1 MRCLGRAVAV
11 VTLTAAGAIGQTADT
26 LMVRARLVSGQ
37 PSQSVGTADIRIST
51 VRGTDAAIVSGTVSY
66 RFTLA
71 DDDALYIAASLVRN
85 SGGLALELNPLPF
98 TGRVQ
103 GVVLRQRHV
112 DGSDPNDVTALGELA
127 SNPGAFS
134 LQIATLDRPEGIA
147 AGVLERVQR
156 AVSLAN
162 MNQAGAASIDL
173 VATRDGKGSVTSARV
188 TAAVNYRLA
197 ATDGLTRILLTG
209 GGDSVEL
216 LAAAGASA
224 PVDWDLSGSGAVVV
238 SVDLDMGEESQAML
252 AYRLLSSSPAQLTLG
267 LTSGAELSAALR
279 RAARSD
285 FALTAGLAGE
295 PAAIAKVTLFSALNA
310 NGEISA
316 FVMETDCNYRL
327 PEGASLSS
335 LLIRD
340 SSDGTV
346 AWTTG
351 FARGGELQSDSG
363 FGNFH
368 GLEPPNGVPS
378 VLGGLMLASGQRFRW
393 ELAVTANGSAATVQT
408 ALAESALA
416 PVVSRVVSAAGW
428 APAIGAGSSISILGE
443 SFAPSV
449 STLDGWDAPS
459 LPRSLGGVS
468 VEMGGQTLP
477 LVFVTPGEVRAQ
489 VPVDLAPGV
498 YALHLQNTGGRSNEV
513 TVRVD
518 TLAPAVFTT
527 DSGAFVL
534 RATDY
539 SLLTPSNPA
548 IAGETVLI
556 YATGLGPTDPPLAT
570 GMLGPVEAPPPVV
583 ATVHVF
589 LGDTEI
595 SVKRAVAAEGFAG
608 VYKIEATIPAGLSG
622 RQPLVVAAGDVR
634 SGAVET
640 SLR

>member
-1 MRCLGRAVAV
+1 MKRLGRAVAV
-11 VTLTAAGAIGQTADT
+11 ITLTAAGALGQTADT
-26 LMVRARLVSGQ
+26 LLLRARLVSGETA
-37 PSQSVGTADIRIST
+37 QSVGTADVRISA
-51 VRGTDAAIVSGTVSY
+51 VRGTDATIVSGTVSY
-66 RFTLA
+66 RLTLA
-71 DDDALYIAASLVRN
+71 DDDVLYTAASLVRN
-85 SGGLALELNPLPF
+85 SGGLALELNPIPF

-112 DGSDPNDVTALGELA
+112 DGSDPNDLAALGELA
-127 SNPGAFS
+127 SNPAAFS
-134 LQIATLDRPEGIA
+134 LRIATLDRPEGTA
-147 AGVLERVQR
+147 AGGLERVQR

-162 MNQAGAASIDL
+162 LNQAGAVSIDM
-173 VATRDGKGSVTSARV
+173 VATRDGKGTVTSARV
-188 TAAVNYRLA
+188 TTAVNYRVA
-197 ATDGLTRILLTG
+197 AADSLTRVLLTAG
-209 GGDSVEL
+209 TDSVDL

-224 PVDWDLSGSGAVVV
+224 PVDLDPSGTGAVVI
-238 SVDLDMGEESQAML
+238 SADLDMGQESQAML

-285 FALTAGLAGE
+285 FALTTGLSGQ

-310 NGEISA
+310 NGEVSA

-327 PEGASLSS
+327 PGGASLSS

-351 FARGGELQSDSG
+351 FAQGGELQSDSG

-368 GLEPPNGVPS
+368 GLEPPKGLPS
-378 VLGGLMLASGQRFRW
+378 ALGGLMLANGQRFRW

-408 ALAESALA
+408 ALAEGALA

-428 APAIGAGSSISILGE
+428 APAIGAGSSISILGQ

-459 LPRSLGGVS
+459 LPRSLSGVT
-468 VEMGGQTLP
+468 VEMGSQTLP

-489 VPVDLAPGV
+489 VPVDLAQGV
-498 YALHLQNTGGRSNEV
+498 YPLHLQNAGGGSNEV
-513 TVRVD
+513 AVRVD
-518 TLAPAVFTT
+518 ALAPAIFTA
-527 DSGAFVL
+527 DRDAFVL
-534 RATDY
+534 HAADY
-539 SLLTPSNPA
+539 SLLTVDNPA
-548 IAGETVLI
+548 AAGETVLI
-556 YATGLGPTDPPLAT
+556 YATGLGPTNPPLAT
-570 GMLGPVEAPPPVV
+570 GTLGPVDAPPPVV
-583 ATVHVF
+583 AVVHVF
-589 LGDTEI
+589 LSDKEI
-595 SVKRAVAAEGFAG
+595 SVRRAVAAEGFAG

-622 RQPLVVAAGDVR
+622 RQPLVVAAGDIR
-634 SGAVET
+634 SAPVET